1 MAETALIVGAGSGLS
16 ASLAR
21 IFAKAGLKVALAAR
35 RAANLAAL
43 AVLRNLQAEV
53 RPASPDEQA
62 VLARWSSWG
71 SLPGVFDPADRRY
84 EGLRAELGERLLKEL
99 GGARQPMG
107 VRALAGE
114 LGVPPDV
121 LAAPIRELRQAGKI
135 RKHGDKRST
144 AYSLA

>member
-1 MAETALIVGAGSGLS
+1 MPKHALEEQ
-16 ASLAR
+16 
-21 IFAKAGLKVALAAR
+21 
-35 RAANLAAL
+35 L
-43 AVLRNLQAEV
+43 AVLTREFVGKLVEVIRNASFAEV
-53 RPASPDEQA
+53 AA
-62 VLARWSSWG
+62 
-71 SLPGVFDPADRRY
+71 LPGPQRATAERAPRSTPRLSPPRKSGGRQTK
-84 EGLRAELGERLLKEL
+84 ERRAELGERLVRAL
-99 GGARQPMG
+99 GGAKQPIG